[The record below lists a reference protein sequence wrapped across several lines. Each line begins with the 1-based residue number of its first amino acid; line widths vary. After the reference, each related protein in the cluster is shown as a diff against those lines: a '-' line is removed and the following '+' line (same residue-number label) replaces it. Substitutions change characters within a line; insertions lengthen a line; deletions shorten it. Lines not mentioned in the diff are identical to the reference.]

1 MTIRIRAGA
10 ALGAI
15 IFLAVAVLA
24 PIACQSS
31 RMGNESVAYAR
42 RDGLA
47 EGPAGLVGPGPARP
61 SVRSPA
67 TQTWI
72 IARAPQRGGDGWG
85 GTGLGGVDRPG
96 TGSLVDANVGDD
108 GLPTRAFPLESTDVD
123 ATLTG
128 AVASVDVTQRFRNP
142 YADTIEAAYV
152 FPLPHDAAVSDF
164 VLSIGDRTIRGVIR
178 DRAEAEK
185 LYAEARAAGH
195 VASLLTEE
203 RPNIFLEKVANI
215 EPGAAIDVT
224 VTYFSMIDY
233 DDGWFEWRLPLVVGP
248 RFNPPSVPAS
258 QAIGAV
264 GAGDS
269 ARNGSGTTI
278 EYLPNG
284 AVTGNRVSIDVAIDA
299 GVPIREILSP
309 SHAVRTARDG
319 SSQARVSLDPRDG
332 MPNRDFVLRY
342 SVGAE
347 ETQVGLVSSRSASGD
362 GGHFALTIYPPA
374 TLKTQP
380 RSPVDLIFVVD
391 RSGSMSGKPLA
402 QVKAAIH
409 AALDRMRPGDRFE
422 IVDFGSSANALGRG
436 LTPYD
441 DESVRAARAYV
452 DRLDAQGGTVVLEGL
467 NRALSC
473 ATDEGRVCYLV
484 FLTDG
489 FVSNETEIAGA
500 LHRTLGP
507 RRVFA
512 FGIGSSANWFL
523 LEGMANAGRGA
534 VADISGTGNG
544 DSDAAPTMATFLERV
559 SHPAMQDLRV
569 AFEGATVDD
578 VWPRRAGDL
587 LVGRPVTVFGRYRD
601 GDASARCVVRGW
613 IGGQEVE
620 LAEHVTFAQ
629 SATTPALER
638 IWARAKIAQ
647 LSDDATWQPD
657 RAASIAGEI
666 RSVALEHGISSPYTA
681 FVAVDGSRV
690 TRGSDRR
697 TIVQPVPMPEG
708 VRYET
713 TVDER

>member
-1 MTIRIRAGA
+1 MCVRAGA
-10 ALGAI
+10 AA
-15 IFLAVAVLA
+15 LAFVATVVAALA
-24 PIACQSS
+24 PTACTTRYSYKSASEATRSQA
-31 RMGNESVAYAR
+31 GAGFA
-42 RDGLA
+42 LA
-47 EGPAGLVGPGPARP
+47 DDASTSALP
-61 SVRSPA
+61 SVRSPV

-72 IARAPQRGGDGWG
+72 IARAPQRGDA
-85 GTGLGGVDRPG
+85 GLGGVDRPG
-96 TGSLVDANVGDD
+96 TGSLVDANVGSD
-108 GLPTRAFPLESTDVD
+108 GLPTRAFPLEATDVD

-203 RPNIFLEKVANI
+203 RPNIFMEKVANI
-215 EPGAAIDVT
+215 EPGASIDVT

-233 DDGWFEWRLPLVVGP
+233 EDGWFEWRLPLVVGP
-248 RFNPPSVPAS
+248 RFNPPSVPPS
-258 QAIGAV
+258 KAIGAV
-264 GAGDS
+264 GVGDS
-269 ARNGSGTTI
+269 ARSGTGTSI

-284 AVTGNRVSIDVAIDA
+284 STTGNRVAIDVAIDA
-299 GVPIREILSP
+299 GVPIREIVSP
-309 SHAVRTARDG
+309 SHAVRTIRDG
-319 SSQARVSLDPRDG
+319 TSAARVSLEPGDG
-332 MPNRDFVLRY
+332 VPNRDFVLRY
-342 SVGAE
+342 SVAAE
-347 ETQVGLVSSRSASGD
+347 STQFGLVSSRSASGE
-362 GGHFALTIYPPA
+362 GGHFALTVYPPA
-374 TLKTQP
+374 TLKERR
-380 RSPVDLIFVVD
+380 RSPVDLVFVVD

-409 AALDRMRPGDRFE
+409 AALDRMQPGDRFE
-422 IVDFGSSANALGRG
+422 IVDFGSKANSLGRG
-436 LTPYD
+436 LTPYTS
-441 DESVRAARAYV
+441 ESVRAARAYV
-452 DRLDAQGGTVVLEGL
+452 DALNADGGTMVLEGL
-467 NRALSC
+467 NRALSF

-489 FVSNETEIAGA
+489 FVSNEKEIIGA
-500 LHRTLGP
+500 LHKTLGP
-507 RRVFA
+507 RRVFS
-512 FGIGSSANWFL
+512 FGIGSSANWYL

-534 VADISGTGNG
+534 VADISGTGDG
-544 DSDAAPTMATFLERV
+544 ASDAAPTMATFLERV
-559 SHPAMQDLRV
+559 SHPAMQDLSV
-569 AFEGATVDD
+569 AFEGATVDE

-587 LVGRPVTVFGRYRD
+587 LVGRPVTVFGRYRE
-601 GDASARCVVRGW
+601 GDSSARCVVRGW
-613 IGGQEVE
+613 IGGERVE
-620 LAEHVTFAQ
+620 LAENVTFAR

-647 LSDDATWQPD
+647 LADDSTWQPNS
-657 RAASIAGEI
+657 AVAIANEI
-666 RSVALEHGISSPYTA
+666 RTIALEHGISSPFTA